1 MIAKLFA
8 RLFGLRRRPPHPPR
22 HAGAPFALRADAPDE
37 EDVDPDAVDV
47 VDAAEAEIQDRTRAR
62 MEALRR
68 AQAESEVVEAG
79 GSPPVGDGLSVD
91 WSMAQSDDW
100 EDRLRGQKVD
110 WLRRGAHHMGE
121 PLMPLLPSPQEMR
134 LAGCERLMRL
144 TRCDR
149 LTPLVVSGAME
160 PRIDM
165 GRLSFL
171 VAGRTV
177 QVRTDEEVALGQAR
191 FAEPGGVEFAD
202 AEAFETW
209 VSGLP

>member
-1 MIAKLFA
+1 MIS
-8 RLFGLRRRPPHPPR
+8 RLFDFILRRRRPPAPLRSP
-22 HAGAPFALRADAPDE
+22 AGAPFALRADAPDD
-37 EDVDPDAVDV
+37 EDSGPDIM
-47 VDAAEAEIQDRTRAR
+47 DAAEAEIQERTRAR

-68 AQAESEVVEAG
+68 AQAESEVVEEG
-79 GSPPVGDGLSVD
+79 GAPPAGDGLSVD

-100 EDRLRGQKVD
+100 EDRLRGQKTD

-144 TRCDR
+144 TRCDC
-149 LTPLVVSGAME
+149 LAPLVASGAME

-165 GRLSFL
+165 GRLCFI

-177 QVRTDEEVALGQAR
+177 QVRTDDEVASGQAR

-202 AEAFETW
+202 AEGFGEW
-209 VSGLP
+209 VSGL

>member
-1 MIAKLFA
+1 VIG
-8 RLFGLRRRPPHPPR
+8 RLFGRLFGMLHRRPAPPPPLV
-22 HAGAPFALRADAPDE
+22 GAPFALRADAPE
-37 EDVDPDAVDV
+37 EDDDPAPDI
-47 VDAAEAEIQDRTRAR
+47 VDAAETEIQERTRAR

-79 GSPPVGDGLSVD
+79 GEPPAGDGLSID

-100 EDRLRGQKVD
+100 ENQLRGQKVD

-121 PLMPLLPSPQEMR
+121 PLMPLLPSPQESR

-144 TRCDR
+144 TQCDR
-149 LTPLVVSGAME
+149 LAPLVVSGALE
-160 PRIDM
+160 PSIDM

-177 QVRTDEEVALGQAR
+177 QVRTDEEVASGQAM

-202 AEAFETW
+202 VEGFEAW